1 MILANVNSEDNQMK
15 TKVFRFFVL
24 TVFCFILV
32 SGAAAKSGFF
42 IGVQGGWS
50 MQKPN
55 LEDVNFDS
63 DSSFLYGAR
72 IGVKFMMFAVE
83 ANYFQ
88 VAHNLVA
95 KDLIAFNW
103 DGVEVDYNYLGI
115 NARVYIPLILVHP
128 FLTVGYGSYSANLK
142 DIAKDSNRAINLGV
156 GVELQ
161 LGDKF
166 SLMAEGKYH
175 NVKVD
180 IEGEELSLKN
190 YTLSGGF
197 NIYF

>member
-1 MILANVNSEDNQMK
+1 MK
-15 TKVFRFFVL
+15 NRVFRFFVL
-24 TVFCFILV
+24 MVFCFIFV

-50 MQKPN
+50 MQKPSF
-55 LEDVNFDS
+55 EEVDFDS

-72 IGVKFMMFAVE
+72 IGVKFMMFAIE

-88 VAHNLVA
+88 AAHNLMVKELVA
-95 KDLIAFNW
+95 FDW
-103 DGVEVDYNYLGI
+103 DGVEVEYNYLGV
-115 NARVYIPLILVHP
+115 NLRVYIPLIVVHP
-128 FLTVGYGSYSANLK
+128 YFTVGYGSYSANLI
-142 DIAKDSNRAINLGV
+142 DIAKDSNRGINLGL

-180 IEGEELSLKN
+180 IEGVELGLKN

-197 NIYF
+197 NLYF

>member
-1 MILANVNSEDNQMK
+1 MRKKAI
-15 TKVFRFFVL
+15 RFFIL
-24 TVFCFILV
+24 MVFCFCLV
-32 SGAAAKSGFF
+32 SGAAAKNGFF

-50 MQKPN
+50 MQKPS
-55 LEDVNFDS
+55 LEEVKFDS

-72 IGVKFMMFAVE
+72 IGVKFMMFAIE

-88 VAHNLVA
+88 TAHNLIVKELVA
-95 KDLIAFNW
+95 FEW
-103 DGVEVDYNYLGI
+103 DGVQVDYNYLGI
-115 NARVYIPLILVHP
+115 NGRVYIPLVIVHP
-128 FLTVGYGSYSANLK
+128 YFTVGYGSYSANLK
-142 DIAKDSNRAINLGV
+142 EIGKDANRGINLGL

-161 LGDKF
+161 LGEKF

-175 NVKVD
+175 SVKVD
-180 IEGEELSLKN
+180 IDDSELKLKN

>member
-1 MILANVNSEDNQMK
+1 MERR
-15 TKVFRFFVL
+15 VFRFFVMV
-24 TVFCFILV
+24 VFCVILA
-32 SGAAAKSGFF
+32 SGATAKSGFF

-50 MQKPN
+50 MQKPSF
-55 LEDVNFDS
+55 EEVKFDS

-72 IGVKFMMFAVE
+72 VGVKFMMFAIE
-83 ANYFQ
+83 ANFFQ
-88 VAHNLVA
+88 AAHNLVVKELA
-95 KDLIAFNW
+95 AFDW
-103 DGVEVDYNYLGI
+103 EGVDVDYNYLGI
-115 NARVYIPLILVHP
+115 NARIYIPLILVHP
-128 FLTVGYGSYSANLK
+128 YFTVGYGSYSANLK
-142 DIAKDSNRAINLGV
+142 DIGKDTNRGINVGL

-180 IEGEELSLKN
+180 ILESEMELIN

-197 NIYF
+197 NFYF

>member
-1 MILANVNSEDNQMK
+1 MNNRA
-15 TKVFRFFVL
+15 FRFFVL
-24 TVFCFILV
+24 IVFCVILTT
-32 SGAAAKSGFF
+32 GAFAKSGFF

-50 MQKPN
+50 LQKPS
-55 LEDVNFDS
+55 LEEVNFES

-83 ANYFQ
+83 VNYFQ
-88 VAHNLVA
+88 AAHNLVV
-95 KDLIAFNW
+95 KELVAFNW
-103 DGVEVDYNYLGI
+103 DGVEVDYHYLGI
-115 NARVYIPLILVHP
+115 NARVYIPLIVVHP
-128 FLTVGYGSYSANLK
+128 YFTIGYGNYSAKLK
-142 DIAKDSNRAINLGV
+142 DIDKGTNRGINVGV
-156 GVELQ
+156 GVEIQ

-175 NVKVD
+175 NVNVD
-180 IEGEELSLKN
+180 IEESELKLKN

>member
-1 MILANVNSEDNQMK
+1 MHKKAI
-15 TKVFRFFVL
+15 RFFIL
-24 TVFCFILV
+24 MMFCFLFV
-32 SGAAAKSGFF
+32 SSAAAKNGFF
-42 IGVQGGWS
+42 IGIQGGWS
-50 MQKPN
+50 MQKPS
-55 LEDVNFDS
+55 LEEVKFDY

-72 IGVKFMMFAVE
+72 IGVKFMMFAIE

-88 VAHNLVA
+88 AAHNLVV
-95 KDLIAFNW
+95 KELVAFEW

-115 NARVYIPLILVHP
+115 NARVYIPLVIVHP
-128 FLTVGYGSYSANLK
+128 YFTVGYGSYSADLK
-142 DIAKDSNRAINLGV
+142 DIAKDSNRGINLGL

-175 NVKVD
+175 NVKVHID
-180 IEGEELSLKN
+180 DSELKLKN

>member
-1 MILANVNSEDNQMK
+1 M
-15 TKVFRFFVL
+15 FRFFVL
-24 TVFCFILV
+24 MVFCVV
-32 SGAAAKSGFF
+32 SVSVATAQSGFF

-50 MQKPN
+50 MQEPS
-55 LEDVNFDS
+55 LEEVNFDS

-72 IGVKFMMFAVE
+72 IGVKFMMIAVE

-88 VAHNLVA
+88 AAHNLVV
-95 KDLIAFNW
+95 KELVAFDW

-128 FLTVGYGSYSANLK
+128 YFTVGYGSYSANLK
-142 DIAKDSNRAINLGV
+142 DIGKDSSRGINLGL
-156 GVELQ
+156 GVELH
-161 LGDKF
+161 LGKKF

-175 NVKVD
+175 NAKVD
-180 IEGEELSLKN
+180 IEGDDLKLKN

>member
-1 MILANVNSEDNQMK
+1 MHNKAL
-15 TKVFRFFVL
+15 R
-24 TVFCFILV
+24 ILV
-32 SGAAAKSGFF
+32 LIVFFAVLNSGAAAKSGVF
-42 IGVQGGWS
+42 IGFQGGWS
-50 MQKPN
+50 MQKPS
-55 LEDVNFDS
+55 LEEVNFDS

-88 VAHNLVA
+88 AAHNLVLKELA
-95 KDLIAFNW
+95 AFDW
-103 DGVEVDYNYLGI
+103 GGVEVDYNYLGV
-115 NARVYIPLILVHP
+115 NARLYIPLVLVHP
-128 FLTVGYGSYSANLK
+128 YLTAGYGSYSAKLK
-142 DIAKDSNRAINLGV
+142 GIGKDSNSGVNLGL

-175 NVKVD
+175 HAKVD
-180 IEGEELSLKN
+180 IEGEELKLKN

>member
-1 MILANVNSEDNQMK
+1 MNNRAFRIFLLF
-15 TKVFRFFVL
+15 VFL
-24 TVFCFILV
+24 GVFV
-32 SGAAAKSGFF
+32 SGAAAKNGFF
-42 IGVQGGWS
+42 IGLQGGWS
-50 MQKPN
+50 MQKPSF
-55 LEDVNFDS
+55 EEVKFDS
-63 DSSFLYGAR
+63 DSTFLYGAR

-83 ANYFQ
+83 ANFFQ
-88 VAHNLVA
+88 AAHNLVA
-95 KDLIAFNW
+95 KELVAFDW

-115 NARVYIPLILVHP
+115 NARVYIPLVLVHP
-128 FLTVGYGSYSANLK
+128 YITVGYGSYSAKLK
-142 DIAKDSNRAINLGV
+142 DIDKDSNRGINVGLGV
-156 GVELQ
+156 EVQ

-180 IEGEELSLKN
+180 IEDKELALKN

>member
-1 MILANVNSEDNQMK
+1 MQKKAI
-15 TKVFRFFVL
+15 RFFIL
-24 TVFCFILV
+24 MVFCFVFV

-42 IGVQGGWS
+42 IGLQGGWS
-50 MQKPN
+50 MQKPS
-55 LEDVNFDS
+55 LEEVKFDS

-72 IGVKFMMFAVE
+72 IGFKFMMFAVE

-88 VAHNLVA
+88 AAHNLVV
-95 KDLIAFNW
+95 KELVAFDW
-103 DGVEVDYNYLGI
+103 DGVEVDYNYLGV
-115 NARVYIPLILVHP
+115 NLRVYIPLVLVHP
-128 FLTVGYGSYSANLK
+128 YFTVGYGSYSANLK
-142 DIAKDSNRAINLGV
+142 DIAKDSNRGVNLGL

-180 IEGEELSLKN
+180 IDDVELKLKN